1 MIRWLICL
9 ILLSAAWGQSGTLK
23 NKAVNG
29 ETPKPLAQADDQLSP
44 AQRIPQDATIITIDG
59 LCDRSSPVAFK
70 PSCKTTMTRA
80 QFEKILFA
88 IQPES
93 PQAARRQFANDYT
106 NTLVKA
112 RKARELGLDK
122 QPDFDSRVEVL
133 RLVVT
138 KKALETSINIR
149 EWDKISDKQIE
160 DYYRSNPQE
169 FIQVNLEKLFVP
181 WFEPDDDPKNPLS
194 ETEKKKRDEQGFRDL
209 RVEAEKLYQRALA
222 GEDFLPL
229 QIEANKF
236 TDSNNGTST
245 RGDVVLERFRRK
257 MFTPALVPVMDV
269 EPGHLT
275 PILTEDNGYYI
286 FKVTKKSMMP
296 LEKVRLEIHGTLRDP
311 IVDKFKA
318 DIVQS
323 AASSTVFNPDYFGPS
338 TPADQSNPPEK
349 NAP

>member
-1 MIRWLICL
+1 ME
-9 ILLSAAWGQSGTLK
+9 SA
-23 NKAVNG
+23 
-29 ETPKPLAQADDQLSP
+29 KPPVLADEQLSP
-44 AQRIPQDATIITIDG
+44 AQRIPQDATIVTIDG
-59 LCDRSSPVAFK
+59 LCDPSSPVAFK

-122 QPDFDSRVEVL
+122 QPDFESRVEVL

-138 KKALETSINIR
+138 KKALELTINVQ

-160 DYYRSNPQE
+160 DYYKANPQE
-169 FIQVNLEKLFVP
+169 FVQVNLEKLFVP
-181 WFEPDDDPKNPLS
+181 WFEPDDDPKKPLS
-194 ETEKKKRDEQGFRDL
+194 EADKKKRNEQSFRDL
-209 RVEAEKLYQRALA
+209 KVEAEKLYQRASA
-222 GEDFLPL
+222 GEDFLAL

-236 TDSNNGTST
+236 TDTNNGTSA

-257 MFTPALVPVMDV
+257 MFPPFLVPVMDE

-275 PILTEDNGYYI
+275 PILTADNGYYI
-286 FKVTKKSMMP
+286 FKVTKKSMLP
-296 LEKVRLEIHGTLRDP
+296 LEKVRLEIHGELRDAV
-311 IVDKFKA
+311 VDKLKA
-318 DIVQS
+318 AIVQA
-323 AASSTVFNPDYFGPS
+323 AASSTVYNPDYFGPS
-338 TPADQSNPPEK
+338 TPADQSNPPQK
-349 NAP
+349 NEF